1 MGDCSDLVIVE
12 NSNAGPGIYSAR
24 MMQDDRQKK
33 AHASLDASRSCP
45 STARTALACR
55 DPRHEGVYAQLAQL
69 AMTQKVRQDNADA
82 DKERTNSKK
91 IQFRG
96 IAAHE

>member
-24 MMQDDRQKK
+24 MMHRQKK

-45 STARTALACR
+45 STALACR
-55 DPRHEGVYAQLAQL
+55 DTRQEGKLAQLAQL
-69 AMTQKVRQDNADA
+69 AMAQKVRQDNADA

-91 IQFRG
+91 IQFGG
-96 IAAHE
+96 IAVHE